1 MTKHTPG
8 PWTVHGSDNATPH
21 VMRAGALD
29 IRDLDKLICAMPAE
43 ISQSFN
49 SWANAR
55 LIAAAPE
62 LLAALELAKRVLPED
77 ALAICPDAN
86 DTITG
91 IGDIIDDAI
100 LKATGEK
107 V

>member
-8 PWTVHGSDNATPH
+8 PWTIHGSDNATPH
-21 VMRAGALD
+21 VMRDGAAD
-29 IRDLDKLICAMPAE
+29 IHDLNKLICAMPAE

-62 LLAALELAKRVLPED
+62 LLAALEHIAEGMKGRIVNGDMLTTMMKVD
-77 ALAICPDAN
+77 AERMARA
-86 DTITG
+86 
-91 IGDIIDDAI
+91 AI